1 MRYVTM
7 AALVAAV
14 WVIPSARAD
23 DARPAAKTPAAEA
36 REDVRVEIARR
47 TSGQVGTAEEGLKA
61 ATDAFAAAVAKFD
74 LKAVDSLDLTA
85 EAGLK
90 ACERL
95 EAAFKD
101 AAGRARSYQAA
112 VKSLRAETEKAPEVY
127 RQLAGYYRGEAGKTQ
142 TPTFKANYLKLA
154 ENSEAMAKVMEDRL
168 KDLDALAA
176 GGTADRKPAEGD
188 VEVVTF
194 LEEGTKF
201 FRDMGAFFKATPGA
215 LSATERKRF
224 KDDLKALA
232 EQTNRFMEAFKAF
245 SEKLKA
251 APVSQKLKAE
261 RERDLAAARER
272 DRDRELGRA
281 KALLAEADGLLAK
294 RAEEWAVLEP
304 ALKAMVDNGQH
315 AGARQALA
323 NWEAS
328 WRREAQKYASPAVT
342 VAGGRAVATH
352 AALVPAEH
360 YPVVRG
366 GSAAG
371 FARVVRRL
379 PAGGVEVEAVVG
391 ELKPGDTLLVR
402 VV

>member
-1 MRYVTM
+1 MRYATM

-14 WVIPSARAD
+14 WVTPSARAD

-47 TSGQVGTAEEGLKA
+47 TSGQVGAAEEGLKA

-127 RQLAGYYRGEAGKTQ
+127 RQLAGYFRGEAGKTQ

-224 KDDLKALA
+224 KDDLKSLA

-261 RERDLAAARER
+261 R
-272 DRDRELGRA
+272 DRDRELSRA
-281 KALLAEADGLLAK
+281 KVLLAEADGLLAK
-294 RAEEWAVLEP
+294 RSQEWAILEP
-304 ALKAMVDNGQH
+304 ALKAMIENGQH
-315 AGARQALA
+315 AAAQRALA

-342 VAGGRAVATH
+342 VAGGRAVASH

-360 YPVVRG
+360 YPIVRG

-371 FARVVRRL
+371 FAKVVRRL
-379 PAGGVEVEAVVG
+379 PSGGVEVEAVVG
-391 ELKPGDTLLVR
+391 ELKAGDTLMVK

>member
-1 MRYVTM
+1 MRTVTW
-7 AALVAAV
+7 AALAAAV
-14 WVIPSARAD
+14 VCSGLTARAD
-23 DARPAAKTPAAEA
+23 DARPGAKPAAG
-36 REDVRVEIARR
+36 EDPRVEIARR
-47 TSGQVGTAEEGLKA
+47 MSGQLATAEEGLKT

-74 LKAVDSLDLTA
+74 LKTVDSLDLTA

-112 VKSLRAETEKAPEVY
+112 VKDLRVETAKAPAVY
-127 RQLAGYYRGEAGKTQ
+127 RQLALYYQGEAETTR

-154 ENSEAMAKVMEDRL
+154 ENSEAMAKVMEGRL

-176 GGTADRKPAEGD
+176 GGTPDKQPGKED
-188 VEVVTF
+188 VEIVTF

-201 FRDMGAFFKATPGA
+201 FHDTAAFFKATPGA

-224 KDDLKALA
+224 KDDLKTLA

-261 RERDLAAARER
+261 GERDRAAAQER
-272 DRDRELGRA
+272 ARDRELGKA
-281 KALLAEADGLLAK
+281 KALLAEADRLLAQH
-294 RAEEWAVLEP
+294 AQEWAILEP
-304 ALKAMVDNGQH
+304 TLKAMVENGQH
-315 AGARQALA
+315 VAAQRALLNWQASWQRQAQ
-323 NWEAS
+323 
-328 WRREAQKYASPAVT
+328 RYASPRIM
-342 VAGGRAVATH
+342 VADGRVIATH
-352 AALVPAEH
+352 AALVPAEY

-379 PAGGVEVEAVVG
+379 PSGGCEVEAVVG
-391 ELKPGDTLLVR
+391 ELKSGDSLMVK
-402 VV
+402 VA